1 MKFELTR
8 EFIYVDE
15 FDRSAQKYGFTS
27 RDYFHIEQLLLS
39 DPKKGTV
46 LQFANGLR
54 KLRYAPIRFKS
65 GKSGGFR
72 IFYVDI
78 ESYNIVV
85 MITLINKREADNL
98 TDEELRYLGKFVVQ
112 LKQLY
117 MNKEW

>member
-15 FDRSAQKYGFTS
+15 FDRSAQKHGFTS

-54 KLRYAPIRFKS
+54 KLRYAPIHLKS